1 MSRLKNPAVSVD
13 RLVGARLKERRTMLG
28 LSQDDLAQ
36 RIGITYQQLHKYEN
50 AVNRISAS
58 RLFLCAQELNAP
70 IDYFFDDL
78 GGARTAEDRRPR
90 HRRSLSFSRA
100 FNEISE
106 AHLQRALVELARVLA
121 ESGGEPPRQDKSS

>member
-78 GGARTAEDRRPR
+78 SGPRSAEDRQPR

-121 ESGGEPPRQDKSS
+121 EPGSEPPQQDKTS

>member
-78 GGARTAEDRRPR
+78 GGALAAEERRPR

-121 ESGGEPPRQDKSS
+121 ESGGESRPQDKSS

>member
-78 GGARTAEDRRPR
+78 GGALAAEERRPR

-121 ESGGEPPRQDKSS
+121 ESGGESRQQDKSS

>member
-78 GGARTAEDRRPR
+78 GGPLAGEDRRPR

-106 AHLQRALVELARVLA
+106 AHLQRALVELAKVLA
-121 ESGGEPPRQDKSS
+121 EPGSALPQQDKSS

>member
-78 GGARTAEDRRPR
+78 AGPLAAEDRRPR

-100 FNEISE
+100 FNDISE
-106 AHLQRALVELARVLA
+106 AHLQRALVELAKVLA
-121 ESGGEPPRQDKSS
+121 EPGSALPQQDKSS

>member
-78 GGARTAEDRRPR
+78 GSPQSAEDRRPR

-106 AHLQRALVELARVLA
+106 AHLQRALVELAKVLA
-121 ESGGEPPRQDKSS
+121 ESGGESSPQDKSS

>member
-78 GGARTAEDRRPR
+78 SGPLAAEERRPR

-106 AHLQRALVELARVLA
+106 AHLQRALVELAKVLA
-121 ESGGEPPRQDKSS
+121 ESGSESPQQDKSS